1 MSIKVKICGITT
13 ISDAEM
19 ILPFRPNFFGFI
31 LYKESPR
38 YIPPDR
44 ARDIIDQIHSRVRA
58 VGVFVNKEAEDV
70 LHYARLCRF
79 DFVQLHGNESSEDID
94 FLMQEGIKVIKAFR
108 FKDKSTI
115 KEAKNCPA
123 RFILF
128 DAFKKGQ
135 YGGTGEAINT
145 DLLDLL
151 QKDKALSKKKI
162 FISGGLHA
170 DNVGQV
176 LSRITPFAID
186 ACSQLESAPGLKDSQ
201 KAWAFIEKVR
211 ELSPKLF

>member
-1 MSIKVKICGITT
+1 MSIKTKICGITNV
-13 ISDAEM
+13 SDAEM

-44 ARDIIDQIHSRVRA
+44 ARDIIDRIHSRVRA
-58 VGVFVNKEAEDV
+58 VGVFVNETAENV
-70 LHYARLCRF
+70 LHYARICRF
-79 DFVQLHGNESSEDID
+79 DFVQLHGNESSEDIE
-94 FLMQEGIKVIKAFR
+94 FLKEEGVRVIRAFR
-108 FKDKSTI
+108 LKDKSTLE
-115 KEAKNCPA
+115 EAKNCPTK
-123 RFILF
+123 FILF

-135 YGGTGEAINT
+135 YGGTGEVI
-145 DLLDLL
+145 DIKLLDLL
-151 QKDKALSKKKI
+151 KNDKELNKKKI

-176 LSRITPFAID
+176 ISHITPFVVD
-186 ACSQLESAPGLKDSQ
+186 ASSKLESAPGVKNAQ